1 MARAE
6 LTVDTPS
13 FTSIALTETAVDA
26 ADTGDGD
33 AFANNGRVYF
43 LMIDFDAADT
53 LTFDTISGG
62 TVDGLAVADITNTVT
77 AGVDVGLTTAK
88 LFGPFDPGTFNQPT
102 GDFTGMIELDYTG
115 TAAAI
120 TDSTI
125 SVIQG

>member
-6 LTVDTPS
+6 LTVDTPG
-13 FTSIALTETAVDA
+13 FTGVAATETAVDA

-62 TVDGLAVADITNTVT
+62 TVDGLAVDDITNTVT
-77 AGVDVGLTTAK
+77 QGVDVGLTTAK
-88 LFGPFDPGTFNQPT
+88 LFGPFDPATFNQPT
-102 GDFTGMIELDYTG
+102 GDFIGQIELDYAG